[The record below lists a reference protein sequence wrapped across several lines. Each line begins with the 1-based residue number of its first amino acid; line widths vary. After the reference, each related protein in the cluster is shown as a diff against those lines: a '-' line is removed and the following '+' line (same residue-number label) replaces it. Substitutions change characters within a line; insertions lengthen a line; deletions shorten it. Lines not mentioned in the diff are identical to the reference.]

1 MPPQRSVVGL
11 SSKRIPNR
19 QEVARKSSLPLGMLV
34 CPLAPMLKPT
44 PCLRRP
50 AVACATCGGYINKY
64 CQRNFAKGEWKC
76 VLCDATNTNQEEYG
90 DESCAQFPEF
100 INKVR
105 SHSQTHNC
113 CSPQREPS
121 QLTLTINERA
131 LCTTDGRVSRSVAAV
146 LSWSFHTPARL
157 LLHHRRQS
165 RSERH

>member
-1 MPPQRSVVGL
+1 VVGL

-76 VLCDATNTNQEEYG
+76 VLCDATNTNQDEYG

-100 INKVR
+100 TNKVR
-105 SHSQTHNC
+105 SHSQTFNC

-131 LCTTDGRVSRSVAAV
+131 V
-146 LSWSFHTPARL
+146 
-157 LLHHRRQS
+157 HHRRS
-165 RSERH
+165 SISIRRCSSILVLPHPSPPTSSSSTPVSFRATLRY